1 MSKIVNYSM
10 ASRGMIA
17 RFLPGQNLSAGDV
30 QLLDQMRGAARARQ
44 EDLDDQDVDWGLPV
58 QDALEHLVS
67 GRADSTAEWAG
78 NAYYTALQIVIDH
91 NGSDISTLAS
101 YRSPVTVFT
110 TLDDALSTAGVAAD
124 LLPSQYIYSGPPSE
138 IAFPIPRPV
147 EGSPE
152 IGCWPMQ
159 KAGPAIQA
167 YREVLDRIDADIR
180 YELSELI
187 EALDGWHSD
196 WATHVGA
203 GLRPEDAA
211 IFFSVVG

>member
-17 RFLPGQNLSAGDV
+17 RFLPGQNLSTGDV

-138 IAFPIPRPV
+138 ITFPIPGPV

-159 KAGPAIQA
+159 EAGAAIQA

-196 WATHVGA
+196 WVTHAGA
-203 GLRPEDAA
+203 GWRPEDAA

>member
-10 ASRGMIA
+10 ASRGRIA
-17 RFLPGQNLSAGDV
+17 RFLPGQSLSADDV
-30 QLLDQMRGAARARQ
+30 RWLDRMRGAARARQ

-67 GRADSTAEWAG
+67 GHADSTAEWAG
-78 NAYYTALQIVIDH
+78 NAYYAALQIVIDH
-91 NGSDISTLAS
+91 NGSDMSTLAS
-101 YRSPVTVFT
+101 YRSPITVFT
-110 TLDDALSTAGVAAD
+110 ALDDVLSAAGVAAD

-138 IAFPIPRPV
+138 ITFPIPRPV

-152 IGCWPMQ
+152 IGCWPME

-180 YELSELI
+180 YDLSELI

-203 GLRPEDAA
+203 GLRAEDAA